1 MGYIAWINRLDW
13 RWRLVLALPV
23 LDGIFYSIYRICQKT
38 PKNVLLGIVWIPF
51 GALIGWFPDM
61 MNIASGKEIF
71 ML

>member
-61 MNIASGKEIF
+61 INIASGKEIF

>member
-1 MGYIAWINRLDW
+1 MVYIAWINRLGMW
-13 RWRLVLALPV
+13 RRLFLALPV

-38 PKNVLLGIVWIPF
+38 PKNVLLGIAWIPF